1 MDRPKYDNVIVTAET
16 EVPALPS
23 KDELVKQPNKDTY
36 TASLA
41 EIDEQIK
48 DLRKVKDDFY
58 NKKRETIEGGKM

>member
-1 MDRPKYDNVIVTAET
+1 
-16 EVPALPS
+16 LPS